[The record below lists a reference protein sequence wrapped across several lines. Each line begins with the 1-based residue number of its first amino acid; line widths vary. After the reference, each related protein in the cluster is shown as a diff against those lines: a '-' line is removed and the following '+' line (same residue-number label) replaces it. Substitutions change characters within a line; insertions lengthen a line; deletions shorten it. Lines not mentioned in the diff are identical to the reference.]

1 MSDNYDSFWLFENAP
16 PPGSKRVAVVI
27 GRFNPPTKGHYE
39 LINKVKT
46 FIKAH
51 PDLQLEAAPVVVV
64 IGNDAKE
71 KTADDMLKNP
81 LSVHDRILFMQ
92 GSGLTN
98 GVTFSKAKNA
108 FEAFTGLRNNDLEPI
123 AIAAGSDRAD
133 DYLRMLDQYFKTQDD
148 KPIKHVKIEVGR
160 DEDAVS
166 TKKDVKA
173 GSIDDTLAAMKD
185 GDDPA
190 LEAVSGSLA
199 RRAAELGYYDEFA
212 KLVGLEKKPKLA
224 KNLYNKIRK
233 ALAAGNAG
241 KKDKNEDQ

>member
-1 MSDNYDSFWLFENAP
+1 MEILDSIFWLFETAP

-46 FIKAH
+46 FIKSH

-64 IGNDAKE
+64 IGDDKKE

-92 GSGLTN
+92 GSGQAN
-98 GVTFSKAKNA
+98 GVTFTKAKNA
-108 FEAFTGLRNNDLEPI
+108 FEAFTGLRNNDMEPI
-123 AIAAGSDRAD
+123 AIAAGSDRAG
-133 DYLRMLDQYFKTQDD
+133 DYLRILDQYFKTEDG
-148 KPIKHVKIEVGR
+148 KPIKHSKIEVGR

-166 TKKDVKA
+166 TKKEVKA
-173 GSIDDTLAAMKD
+173 DSIDDTLAAMKD

-199 RRAAELGYYDEFA
+199 RRAAELGYFEEFA
-212 KLVGLEKKPKLA
+212 KLVGLEGKQKLA
-224 KNLYNKIRK
+224 KTLYNKVRK

-241 KKDKNEDQ
+241 KKKDETE

>member
-1 MSDNYDSFWLFENAP
+1 MEILDSIFWLFEDAP

-51 PDLQLEAAPVVVV
+51 PDLKLEASPVVVV
-64 IGNDAKE
+64 IGDDKKE
-71 KTADDMLKNP
+71 KTAEDMLKNP

-92 GSGLTN
+92 SSGQVN
-98 GVTFSKAKNA
+98 GVQFTKAKNA
-108 FEAFTGLRNNDLEPI
+108 FEAFTGLRNNDMEPI
-123 AIAAGSDRAD
+123 AIAAGSDRAQ
-133 DYLRMLDQYFKTQDD
+133 DYLRILDQYFKDGE

-173 GSIDDTLAAMKD
+173 DSIDDTLAAMKD

-199 RRAAELGYYDEFA
+199 RRAAELGYFEEFA
-212 KLVGLEKKPKLA
+212 KLVGLESKPKLA
-224 KNLYNKIRK
+224 KTLFNKVRK

-241 KKDKNEDQ
+241 KKKDEEE